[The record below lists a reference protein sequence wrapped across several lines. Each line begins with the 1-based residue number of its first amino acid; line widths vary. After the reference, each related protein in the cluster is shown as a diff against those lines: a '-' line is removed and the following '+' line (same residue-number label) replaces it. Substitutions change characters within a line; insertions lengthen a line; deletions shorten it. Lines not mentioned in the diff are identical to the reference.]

1 MRSLDDYIFG
11 TISDPNRR
19 LDILFTVLSNLW
31 GPDKLV
37 LKARKAGVMDKVR
50 SSQVGER
57 IFALERLV
65 FDAAASQ
72 EIPSKADYE
81 EIMNRCEEKMADLV
95 ARRTLEIELDQK
107 VSAKMRDQQ
116 NEYAEDI
123 RRQLLKEQNGPETS
137 STRKKLAE
145 LEDLEKRGL
154 RASALGLVRPTSLD
168 QVIGQER
175 AIGSLKAKLG
185 TRYPQHV
192 ILYGPPGVGKTTVAR
207 LVLDYLKS
215 QGGHAFAENAPFVE
229 VDATTL
235 RWDPREITNPLL
247 GSVHDPIYQGAH
259 REYAEDGVP
268 EPKIG
273 LVTKA
278 HGGVLFLDEI
288 GELDTMLLNKLLKVL
303 EDKRVFFESSY
314 YDEDDPKVPAYVR
327 KLFAEGAPAD
337 FILIGATTRQPED
350 IPLAV
355 RSRCTEVYFEPL
367 SGPDIETIVSEAAG
381 RLGAVL
387 EAGVAE
393 AISEHTIEAR
403 QAVQIMLDCY
413 GLALQRKQ
421 TEGRVDIAMED
432 FRLCARLNRLSPAVP
447 VKAGT
452 KSEVGRVFGLGVSG
466 FLGICLE
473 IESSVF
479 PASEAGK
486 GSWRFNEAAGKM
498 TKDSVYNACN
508 VIRRLLN
515 KDLHNYDVHVNVVG
529 GGRIDGPSA
538 GIAITAALYSA
549 LENKPVPPDLAMT
562 GEISLRGLVKPVGGV
577 PEKLFGAQRAAM
589 RKVLVP
595 AENGVD
601 VPQELRQAL
610 QVVEVSTVEEALSEI
625 FGPDC
630 IKRVRRTAGSKRKSA
645 GVDTDQAK
653 KAPRS

>member
-1 MRSLDDYIFG
+1 MHSLDDYIFG

-37 LKARKAGVMDKVR
+37 LKAHKAGVMDKVHSPR
-50 SSQVGER
+50 VGER
-57 IFALERLV
+57 IYALERLI
-65 FDAAASQ
+65 FDTAADPDVPARA
-72 EIPSKADYE
+72 EYE
-81 EIMNRCEEKMADLV
+81 EVLNRCEEKLADLV

-116 NEYAEDI
+116 NEYAEDM

-145 LEDLEKRGL
+145 LEELEKRGL
-154 RASALGLVRPTSLD
+154 RASALGLVRPSSLE
-168 QVIGQER
+168 QVIGQDR
-175 AIGSLKAKLG
+175 AIGALKAKLG

-207 LVLDYLKS
+207 LVLDYLKA
-215 QGGHAFAENAPFVE
+215 QGGHAFADDAPFVE

-314 YDEDDPKVPAYVR
+314 YDEDNPKVPAYVR
-327 KLFAEGAPAD
+327 KLFSEGAPAD

-367 SGPDIETIVSEAAG
+367 SGADLVTIVNGAAG
-381 RLGAVL
+381 RLGADL
-387 EAGVAE
+387 AEGVAE
-393 AISEHTIEAR
+393 AISEHTVEAR

-413 GLALQRKQ
+413 GLALQRQ
-421 TEGRVDIAMED
+421 PSEERVNIGMED
-432 FRLCARLNRLSPAVP
+432 FRLCSRLNRLGKAVP

-452 KSEVGRVFGLGVSG
+452 SPEVGRVFGLGVSG
-466 FLGICLE
+466 FLGSCLE
-473 IESSVF
+473 IEAAVF
-479 PASEAGK
+479 PAAETGR
-486 GSWRFNEAAGKM
+486 GHWRFNEAAGEM
-498 TKDSVYNACN
+498 AKDSVFNAGS
-508 VIRRLLN
+508 VIRRLLH
-515 KDLHNYDVHVNVVG
+515 KDLHDYDVHVNVVG

-538 GIAITAALYSA
+538 GMAITAAIYSA
-549 LENKPVPPDLAMT
+549 LENQPVPPDLALT

-577 PEKLFGAQRAAM
+577 PEKLYGAQRAGM
-589 RKVLVP
+589 RRVLVP

-610 QVVEVSTVEEALSEI
+610 QVVEVSTAEEALSEI
-625 FGPDC
+625 FGTVAA
-630 IKRVRRTAGSKRKSA
+630 KRPRRAVGAKRKSVA
-645 GVDTDQAK
+645 VAK
-653 KAPRS
+653 PGA